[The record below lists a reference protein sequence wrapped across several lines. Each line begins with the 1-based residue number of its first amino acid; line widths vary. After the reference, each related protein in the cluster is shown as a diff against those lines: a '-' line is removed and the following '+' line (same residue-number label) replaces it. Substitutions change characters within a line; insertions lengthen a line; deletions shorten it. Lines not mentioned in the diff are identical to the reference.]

1 MKESIQVTTI
11 AQIESVDLSV
21 LLWLNNLIE
30 NQQLLERFFWYAM
43 DCLRFP
49 LKIIIFLKT

>member
-30 NQQLLERFFWYAM
+30 KSAIIREVFWYAM